1 MISFN
6 HNSSPSLV
14 CSGNRIAHNV
24 AANCRLRPSGLLLL
38 IVLLLSSQSA
48 FAQVHFASVLK
59 DVEENNPLLLA
70 AKKKSEA
77 SQLQAHVGA
86 LLPDP
91 TVSAAFFKGDP
102 TSIGNRW
109 DLSVSQ
115 SFEMPS
121 VLVRRAR
128 LRDLTEKAATLS
140 YLELRQAT
148 LLEAQLCCAD
158 IIYYNAVSEIY
169 ERRNKAAIRIA
180 QIYQKRYEQGDCTL
194 IEYNTSQINL
204 AQTQSITSEVNMQRD
219 HYYRHLGIL
228 TGIEN
233 YQFFVDTFP
242 DINVFSFFE
251 QWYEPL
257 EMNDPELQQLNN
269 QVLSTRQ
276 QLDLSR
282 SLWLPSVSLGY
293 ASENLA
299 NEAFRGIKVGVSIPI
314 WSQQRSV
321 KAANLAYQA
330 ARDEFESERIRR
342 FTELRCMFHR
352 QEGLWRNV
360 NNLRRS
366 LLQNIGLHETDPAPQ
381 KFRGTTSVDG
391 TSQIPQIVLL
401 DKALEAGEISLE
413 QYLVQVDYYYSV
425 ELRIISIAYELE
437 QLHLQLAAIE
447 L

>member
-38 IVLLLSSQSA
+38 IVLLLSSQAA

-148 LLEAQLCCAD
+148 S
-158 IIYYNAVSEIY
+158 IKNAM
-169 ERRNKAAIRIA
+169 NKAIA
-180 QIYQKRYEQGDCTL
+180 L
-194 IEYNTSQINL
+194 
-204 AQTQSITSEVNMQRD
+204 
-219 HYYRHLGIL
+219 
-228 TGIEN
+228 
-233 YQFFVDTFP
+233 
-242 DINVFSFFE
+242 
-251 QWYEPL
+251 
-257 EMNDPELQQLNN
+257 
-269 QVLSTRQ
+269 
-276 QLDLSR
+276 
-282 SLWLPSVSLGY
+282 
-293 ASENLA
+293 
-299 NEAFRGIKVGVSIPI
+299 
-314 WSQQRSV
+314 
-321 KAANLAYQA
+321 
-330 ARDEFESERIRR
+330 
-342 FTELRCMFHR
+342 
-352 QEGLWRNV
+352 
-360 NNLRRS
+360 
-366 LLQNIGLHETDPAPQ
+366 
-381 KFRGTTSVDG
+381 
-391 TSQIPQIVLL
+391 
-401 DKALEAGEISLE
+401 
-413 QYLVQVDYYYSV
+413 
-425 ELRIISIAYELE
+425 
-437 QLHLQLAAIE
+437 
-447 L
+447 